1 MPNSIETQI
10 LIIGSGIA
18 GSIAALKLSEYFD
31 DITIIT
37 KNSDP
42 EESNTKYA
50 QGGIIYKGEKDSSEM
65 LIKDIIEA
73 GCRINKIEA
82 VEILTQEGPKLVE
95 EVLIDNLG
103 IEFSRNKKGILDL
116 TEEGGHRCKRIIHYK
131 DYTGKIIEEKLIK
144 KIKDKK
150 NIKLLTDFTAIDLIT
165 STHHSQNPLDIYED
179 TEVLGVY
186 ALNTKEEIVYKI
198 RANITIIATGGI
210 GEIYLHSTNP
220 PTATGDG
227 IAMAYRAGARVI
239 NMEYT
244 QFHPTTLYYPNANK
258 FLISESV
265 RGEGAVLRDIN
276 GKIFMKDYHPMGDL
290 APRDIVTRGI
300 LNQMIKTKKDFVYL
314 DFSPIGKKEKIK
326 ERFPNIY
333 QTCKKYNIDITEE
346 LVPVVPS
353 YHFSCGGISTDI
365 NGKTTLNRL
374 FAIGESAC
382 NGLHG
387 ANRLASTSLL
397 EGLTFGVRSAIY
409 IKENWVKYK
418 NIKKYEIPD
427 WIITGTNKI
436 DKTLLIQD
444 WMFLKTLMWNY
455 VGPIRSTKRLNR
467 ALKDLLHLRNI
478 TEDFYFDCYP
488 NRELIEF
495 RNSLQTAYIIT
506 LSAWKN
512 KKSIG
517 SHYRED

>member
-1 MPNSIETQI
+1 MPNNIETQI

-18 GSIAALKLSEYFD
+18 GSITALQLSEWFD
-31 DITIIT
+31 DIIVIT
-37 KNSDP
+37 KNLDP
-42 EESNTKYA
+42 TESNTKYA
-50 QGGIIYKGEKDSSEM
+50 QGGIIYKGEADNPE
-65 LIKDIIEA
+65 LLTKDILDA
-73 GCRINKIEA
+73 GCLINKKES
-82 VEILTQEGPKLVE
+82 VELLAKKGPELVE
-95 EVLIDNLG
+95 EILINKLKID
-103 IEFSRNKKGILDL
+103 FSKNKDGLLDL
-116 TEEGGHRCKRIIHYK
+116 TEEGGHRCRRIIHHK
-131 DYTGKIIEEKLIK
+131 DYTGKMIEEILINQ
-144 KIKDKK
+144 IKNKK
-150 NIKLLTDFTAIDLIT
+150 NIKLLTEFTAIDLIT

-186 ALNTKEEIVYKI
+186 ALNKDTVYKI
-198 RANITIIATGGI
+198 RANVTIIATGGI
-210 GEIYLHSTNP
+210 GEVYLHSTNP
-220 PTATGDG
+220 QSATGDG

-244 QFHPTTLYYPNANK
+244 QFHPTTLYHPEAK
-258 FLISESV
+258 RFLISESV
-265 RGEGAVLRDIN
+265 RGEGAVLKDVN
-276 GKIFMKDYHPMGDL
+276 GKEFMKNYHTMGDL

-300 LNQMIKTKKDFVYL
+300 LQQMLKTKKDFVYL
-314 DFSPIGKKEKIK
+314 DFGPIGSKTKIK

-333 QTCKKYNIDITEE
+333 NTCKKYNIDITEE

-353 YHFSCGGISTDI
+353 YHFSCGGVLTDI
-365 NGKTTLNRL
+365 NGQTTLKRL
-374 FAIGESAC
+374 FAVGEVAC

-397 EGLTFGVRSAIY
+397 EGLTFGYKTAMY
-409 IKENWVKYK
+409 IKENWNNYK
-418 NIKKYEIPD
+418 KIKKYDIPD
-427 WIITGTNKI
+427 WIITGHQKI

-455 VGPIRSTKRLNR
+455 VGPIRSAKRLNR

-488 NRELIEF
+488 DKELIEF